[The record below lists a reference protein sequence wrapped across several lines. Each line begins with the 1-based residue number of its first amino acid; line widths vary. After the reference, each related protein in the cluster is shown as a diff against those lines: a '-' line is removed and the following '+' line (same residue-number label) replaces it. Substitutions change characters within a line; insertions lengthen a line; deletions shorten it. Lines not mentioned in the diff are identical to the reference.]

1 MRMVFTDAPDDEFY
15 PARDRLIDA
24 FVRWAERARREVDPF
39 MAEVLVEQ
47 RWSMGDGR
55 LCRWQP
61 ADLRYAL
68 IEYFP
73 RGVTTREWSATV
85 PTLHAFVDFLFDADL
100 ADAKCAD
107 AAVLHAALDGLA
119 AEYDAAM
126 ADETRF
132 GPAKFWSMRM
142 MDAGINVE
150 DHEAMHAFIA
160 DVQAGKVPYDEAVLA
175 KVVQNQLTE
184 DDESPPALPPVDP
197 PSRAAVAEAA
207 AGSVALTRLIRFTEW
222 VGDGRALTPKG
233 NLKLA
238 DAGALITL
246 LSLADELHPV
256 VGDRTFKTVSSE
268 ELYET
273 NLVFSWAKEARFVRV
288 VKGRLLPVKAAAKT
302 LTDPVAAAERAFQ
315 AFFRIG
321 RAVCP
326 PGHFDSIV
334 PFRADEFTFAL
345 LMAMYLAQR
354 PIERAELREI
364 VGGLVEEFLGF
375 DPDDREFAPEE
386 PEFDLDGHAGV
397 LLGAGMRTHEM
408 DVERLLVAL
417 DLLGVVR
424 HDASRTALTALGTA
438 LFQAHLRGMDIEVPT
453 IDDLLDETAEVV
465 VALAADTP
473 SITAALLTRWRDHR
487 PEAARAE
494 LRALAARTDEPEH
507 RALAEAYGGRR
518 LAGRPHAVSARR
530 RPKGRRR

>member
-1 MRMVFTDAPDDEFY
+1 MRMVFTDAPEDEFF
-15 PARDRLIDA
+15 PARDRLVDA
-24 FVRWAERARREVDPF
+24 FERWARRARRDVDPF

-47 RWSMGDGR
+47 RWSVGDGR
-55 LCRWQP
+55 LGRWQP
-61 ADLRYAL
+61 ADLRFAL
-68 IEYFP
+68 LEYFP
-73 RGVTTREWSATV
+73 RGVTTREWSATI
-85 PTLHAFVDFLFDADL
+85 PTLHAFVDFLFEADL

-107 AAVLHAALDGLA
+107 ATVLHTALDRLA
-119 AEYDAAM
+119 GEYDAAM

-142 MDAGINVE
+142 LDAGINID

-184 DDESPPALPPVDP
+184 DDEVPPALPPVDP
-197 PSRAAVAEAA
+197 PARETVAA
-207 AGSVALTRLIRFTEW
+207 AAAASVTLTRLIRFTGW

-238 DAGALITL
+238 DAAELIALL
-246 LSLADELHPV
+246 GLADELHPV
-256 VGDRTFKTVSSE
+256 VGERTFRTMSTE

-273 NLVFSWAKEARFVRV
+273 NLLFAWAKEARFVRV
-288 VKGRLLPVKAAAKT
+288 VKGRLLPVKSAAKA
-302 LTDPVAAAERAFQ
+302 LRDPVAAAERAFE
-315 AFFRIG
+315 AFFGIG

-326 PGHFDSIV
+326 PAYFNSIV
-334 PFRADEFTFAL
+334 PFRADDFTFAL

-354 PIERAELREI
+354 PIAREELAEI

-375 DPDDREFAPEE
+375 DPDDH
-386 PEFDLDGHAGV
+386 GSAG
-397 LLGAGMRTHEM
+397 LGAGVRVHDE
-408 DVERLLVAL
+408 DVERLLTQL
-417 DLLGVVR
+417 DLLGAVR
-424 HDASRTALTALGTA
+424 HDASRTSLTALGTA
-438 LFQAHLRGMDIEVPT
+438 LFQAHLRGMNIEVPT

-494 LRALAARTDEPEH
+494 LRALAARTDDPEH

-518 LAGRPHAVSARR
+518 LAGRPHAVSVRRRPARR
-530 RPKGRRR
+530 RR

>member
-1 MRMVFTDAPDDEFY
+1 MRMVFTDAPEDEFY

-24 FVRWAERARREVDPF
+24 FDRWARQARRAVDLF
-39 MAEVLVEQ
+39 VAEVLVEQ
-47 RWSMGDGR
+47 RWSVGDGR

-61 ADLRYAL
+61 EDLRYAL

-73 RGVTTREWSATV
+73 RGVSTREWSATI

-100 ADAKCAD
+100 ADARCAD
-107 AAVLHAALDGLA
+107 AAVLHAALDGLT

-142 MDAGINVE
+142 LDAGIDVQ
-150 DHEAMHAFIA
+150 DHDAVQAFIA

-184 DDESPPALPPVDP
+184 DDEPPPALPPVDP
-197 PSRAAVAEAA
+197 PSRETVADAA
-207 AGSVALTRLIRFTEW
+207 AGSITLTRLLRFTEW

-238 DAGALITL
+238 DAAELISL
-246 LSLADELHPV
+246 LSLSDVLDPAI
-256 VGDRTFKTVSSE
+256 GDRTFKTTSSA

-273 NLVFSWAKEARFVRV
+273 GLLFAWAKEARFVRV
-288 VKGRLLPVKAAAKT
+288 VKGRLLPVKSAAKT
-302 LTDPVAAAERAFQ
+302 LRDPVAAAERAFE
-315 AFFRIG
+315 AFFHIG

-326 PGHFDSIV
+326 PAYFSSIV

-354 PIERAELREI
+354 PIEHDELGEI

-375 DPDDREFAPEE
+375 DPDDSETGLA
-386 PEFDLDGHAGV
+386 AGLRV
-397 LLGAGMRTHEM
+397 HDQ
-408 DVERLLVAL
+408 DVERLLTQL
-417 DLLGVVR
+417 DLLGAVR
-424 HDASRTALTALGTA
+424 HDGSRTALTAFGTA
-438 LFQAHLRGMDIEVPT
+438 LFQAHLRGMHVEVPT

-465 VALAADTP
+465 VALAANTP

-494 LRALAARTDEPEH
+494 LRALAARTDDPEH
-507 RALAEAYGGRR
+507 RALAETYGGRR

-530 RPKGRRR
+530 RPTRRRR